1 MTPSS
6 KNRNQFNT
14 EKERELYAE
23 WKFTNYHANIR
34 QHQIYLARCP
44 PYNTCNSCDEFYDRV
59 ELPAELHD
67 KVHLPYKKTN
77 GANWYEP
84 EPDPNHPGHFITYL
98 AQRQELKENRLKQ
111 IEPDSNI
118 SDGPAKRCEESD
130 CLTTLRSKAACKR
143 HYSILHNKNAP
154 EDNERV
160 YVCNYEGCNK
170 GFTSSY
176 YLNQHRRNKGHRN
189 ENERRGRKK
198 KQTFVDSDNSEQSDN
213 ETSTQ
218 NNGGVRSRST
228 RKKPV
233 ALSVAKSRRSKRS
246 RN

>member
-1 MTPSS
+1 M
-6 KNRNQFNT
+6 
-14 EKERELYAE
+14 
-23 WKFTNYHANIR
+23 
-34 QHQIYLARCP
+34 
-44 PYNTCNSCDEFYDRV
+44 
-59 ELPAELHD
+59 
-67 KVHLPYKKTN
+67 KKIFF
-77 GANWYEP
+77 AVS
-84 EPDPNHPGHFITYL
+84 IVIL
-98 AQRQELKENRLKQ
+98 
-111 IEPDSNI
+111 S
-118 SDGPAKRCEESD
+118 
-130 CLTTLRSKAACKR
+130 R

-170 GFTSSY
+170 GFTSFY

>member
-1 MTPSS
+1 MH
-6 KNRNQFNT
+6 KC
-14 EKERELYAE
+14 KEN
-23 WKFTNYHANIR
+23 F
-34 QHQIYLARCP
+34 
-44 PYNTCNSCDEFYDRV
+44 F
-59 ELPAELHD
+59 PAELHD

>member
-1 MTPSS
+1 MSDHEYCLLGLIKFIYKIPKYAN
-6 KNRNQFNT
+6 KNSAMDT
-14 EKERELYAE
+14 
-23 WKFTNYHANIR
+23 THTVIMSPI
-34 QHQIYLARCP
+34 H
-44 PYNTCNSCDEFYDRV
+44 
-59 ELPAELHD
+59 
-67 KVHLPYKKTN
+67 
-77 GANWYEP
+77 
-84 EPDPNHPGHFITYL
+84 
-98 AQRQELKENRLKQ
+98 
-111 IEPDSNI
+111 SNI